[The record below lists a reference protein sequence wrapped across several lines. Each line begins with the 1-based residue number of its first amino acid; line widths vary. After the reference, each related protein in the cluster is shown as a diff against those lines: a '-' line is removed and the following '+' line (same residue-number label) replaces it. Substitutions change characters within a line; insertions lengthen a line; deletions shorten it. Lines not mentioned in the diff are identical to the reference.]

1 MDPNSLAHYGVKG
14 MKWGVRRTP
23 EQLGHKPAG
32 RKKNGAV
39 ATIGRAGN
47 AAAKKVAG
55 VKKARRDKIVAKA
68 MASDASDRDIRKAL
82 PHMTD
87 AEIKKKM
94 DRNALEKKL
103 IDSNTDHSKKVSELS
118 KTAQAIKRGSD
129 LGDTEGVKKVKTRFV
144 EEALS
149 PMAEAAGKAAGQ
161 YVLNKTA
168 DAAIS
173 LAAGKLGVSESAA
186 RSIAEQFKSSMAEDF
201 AGAAA
206 RQRAKFE
213 EKNNLGD
220 EWISAKE
227 KRKAV
232 NAAYE
237 KAAKAQE
244 EKADKEAY
252 KQITKTWQDKQ
263 TRNANAKKQALN
275 DWVASQQPKQPEPVR
290 PKSKVKSPEERKA
303 TVERIKRTQQDAAR
317 SAQAQRHADNT
328 AIANQMQSVRF
339 NKPKN
344 DRAVAAEKKR
354 REENKARA
362 RQLQEERMYRIRQKR

>member
-1 MDPNSLAHYGVKG
+1 MDPNSLAHHGVKG

-23 EQLGHKPAG
+23 EQLGHRTSS
-32 RKKNGAV
+32 RKKNSAV
-39 ATIGRAGN
+39 SAVGRAGS
-47 AAAKKVAG
+47 AAAKKVAS

-68 MASDASDRDIRKAL
+68 MASNASAKDLRKAI

-103 IDSNTDHSKKVSELS
+103 IDSNADHSKKVSELS

-129 LGDTEGVKKVKTRFV
+129 LGDTEGVKKAKSQFV
-144 EEALS
+144 EEALT
-149 PMAEAAGKAAGQ
+149 PMANAAGKAAGQ

-173 LAAGKLGVSESAA
+173 LAAGKLGISESTAK
-186 RSIAEQFKSSMAEDF
+186 SIAEEFKSSMAEDF
-201 AGAAA
+201 AGVAA
-206 RQRAKFE
+206 RERSKFV

-220 EWISAKE
+220 EWLSDKA

-232 NAAYE
+232 EAAYE
-237 KAAKAQE
+237 RAAKAQE

-263 TRNANAKKQALN
+263 ARSANARTQALN
-275 DWVASQQPKQPEPVR
+275 DWVASQQPKPENTTSTT
-290 PKSKVKSPEERKA
+290 KSASERKA
-303 TVERIKRTQQDAAR
+303 TVERIKQTQQNAAAAAAAKR
-317 SAQAQRHADNT
+317 HSENKAKAQ
-328 AIANQMQSVRF
+328 QMQSERF
-339 NKPKN
+339 NKPRQERS
-344 DRAVAAEKKR
+344 DAAEQQR
-354 REENKARA
+354 HEENKAKA
-362 RQLQEERMYRIRQKR
+362 HALQEERLYRIRQKR